1 MEQTT
6 VSGPLQPNSWRF
18 PFLLFF
24 FLFSPSRFRSSTLAL
39 SRLTDLL
46 TLELLSFPILS
57 PSTFKLHGHF
67 SFLQN
72 CLVRRRMCKE
82 LGLWKK
88 MERAKLVETSR
99 LNRPGRPIKSCEE
112 RCIFLKSFVSSAF
125 PLFPFFFVY
134 FVFTVLSVSA
144 TSQESR
150 KRENR

>member
-1 MEQTT
+1 MKTPLSIHSSIHSSIQQKVSSKGGCPDAVCLRKQT
-6 VSGPLQPNSWRF
+6 SAWNRQPCRGHYS
-18 PFLLFF
+18 PIPGASLSCF

-46 TLELLSFPILS
+46 ILELLSFPILS

-99 LNRPGRPIKSCEE
+99 LNRPGKVP
-112 RCIFLKSFVSSAF
+112 
-125 PLFPFFFVY
+125 
-134 FVFTVLSVSA
+134 
-144 TSQESR
+144 R
-150 KRENR
+150 KEANKEL